1 MVFKIKSFKYKVK
14 RMERILFRNMVLW
27 EWWELVLVVG
37 IVLMKVFMFVL
48 LKRVNLWGF
57 ILVK

>member
-14 RMERILFRNMVLW
+14 KMERILFRNMVLW

>member
-48 LKRVNLWGF
+48 LKRMNLWGF